1 MTPWEANGSGAGL
14 GGRKTGRLGGSP
26 KEGHMGAPEKE
37 GVSGKAEQ
45 QSLHSPSG
53 QEASLPLEE
62 TDQQWRTMFFIAAG
76 TAEGKNGGVIQPG
89 GPNCIFAGV
98 GGGCLG
104 LALTRKPK
112 SS

>member
-1 MTPWEANGSGAGL
+1 MALELGWEA
-14 GGRKTGRLGGSP
+14 GRLDVW
-26 KEGHMGAPEKE
+26 EGVLRRGIWGAPEKE

-89 GPNCIFAGV
+89 GPTCIFAGV
-98 GGGCLG
+98 GGRVFGVG
-104 LALTRKPK
+104 TDQEPQVFLAE
-112 SS
+112 

>member
-26 KEGHMGAPEKE
+26 KEGNM

-62 TDQQWRTMFFIAAG
+62 TDQQCRTMFFIAAG

-89 GPNCIFAGV
+89 GPNCIFAGAGGRVFGV
-98 GGGCLG
+98 GTDQEAQVF
-104 LALTRKPK
+104 LAE
-112 SS
+112 